1 MVSSASVAK
10 REKAEKQMYGTAV
23 FKGVEHTVPI
33 YERDTLEVGEVIQGP
48 AVIGEMGATVV
59 VYPGHHAQVDAM
71 QNIIMYTNV
80 NKK

>member
-1 MVSSASVAK
+1 M
-10 REKAEKQMYGTAV
+10 
-23 FKGVEHTVPI
+23 FDGVEHNVPI
-33 YERDTLEVGEVIQGP
+33 YERDTLVPGDIVKGP

-59 VYPGHHAQVDAM
+59 VYPGHHAEVDNM